1 MMIYLK
7 HPDHGKKI
15 AYMEQEAIDDK
26 KNGWVEYNPDEEA
39 KNAPKSSK
47 SVENESANET
57 VEQTEELENGVQEES
72 QREGEEAK
80 VNRYLDKDEL
90 KAALDAAGIPY
101 RKNASREVLV
111 NLLEEANGRAN
122 AD

>member
-7 HPDHGKKI
+7 HSRHGKKI
-15 AYMEQEAIDDK
+15 AYMEQEANDDK
-26 KNGWVEYNPDEEA
+26 KNGWIEYNPDEEA
-39 KNAPKSSK
+39 KNAPKSSD
-47 SVENESANET
+47 SVENEPADKAA
-57 VEQTEELENGVQEES
+57 EQTEELEDGMQEEP
-72 QREGEEAK
+72 QGEGEETK
-80 VNRYLDKDEL
+80 VNGYLDKDEL

-111 NLLEEANGRAN
+111 NLLEKANGRTN